1 MVELADDLYQQMAQA
16 PYLVLTGAGIST
28 ASGIPD
34 YRDSDGVRRGSAPI
48 MHQDFIASPATRK
61 RYWARAMVGWRGV
74 HQATP
79 NPAHQ
84 ALAALQGQGLISGV
98 ITQNVDGL
106 HDVAGSRNVVEL
118 HGNLHR
124 VVCLDCG
131 MRLRRDDVQ
140 LLLEEQNPYLQDVH
154 AVLAPDGDAQLAA
167 RFLEAFRMPH
177 CPCCGS
183 DLLKPDVVFFGGGV
197 EPEQA
202 RAAWKAV
209 EAAPGMLIVGTSLM
223 AYSSF
228 RLCQEM
234 SRQGK
239 RLLAINMGRTRAD
252 GLLSIKVTQPCE
264 QVLPQI
270 AQRLVQGSQS
280 ST

>member
-79 NPAHQ
+79 NAAHQ

-167 RFLEAFRMPH
+167 RFLEAFHMPH

>member
-84 ALAALQGQGLISGV
+84 ALAALQEQGLISGV

-167 RFLEAFRMPH
+167 RFLEAFHMPH

-270 AQRLVQGSQS
+270 ARKLVQGS
-280 ST
+280 

>member
-1 MVELADDLYQQMAQA
+1 MVDPADTLFQHMAQA

-34 YRDSDGVRRGSAPI
+34 YRDTDGVRRGNAPI
-48 MHQDFIASPATRK
+48 MHQDFIASAATRK

-74 HQATP
+74 HQALP
-79 NPAHQ
+79 NAAHE
-84 ALAALQGQGLISGV
+84 ALASLQSQGLISGV

-106 HDVAGSRNVVEL
+106 HDAAGSRYVVEL

-167 RFLEAFRMPH
+167 RFLDSFHMPH

-183 DLLKPDVVFFGGGV
+183 DMLKPDVVFFGGGV
-197 EPEQA
+197 EPEHAQ
-202 RAAWKAV
+202 AAWKAV
-209 EAAPGMLIVGTSLM
+209 EAAPGMLIIGSSLM

-239 RLLAINMGRTRAD
+239 RLLAINLGRTRAD
-252 GLLSIKVTQPCE
+252 GLLSIKLTQPCE
-264 QVLPQI
+264 QVLPQL
-270 AQRLVQGSQS
+270 AQRLGQSVQPSA
-280 ST
+280 

>member
-167 RFLEAFRMPH
+167 RFLEAFHMPH

>member
-167 RFLEAFRMPH
+167 RFLEAFHMPH

-270 AQRLVQGSQS
+270 ARKLVQGSQS